1 MEKKEKAK
9 VIIDYDKYQDLLKRV
24 NDADKNTFAVAN
36 NAYYK
41 AKQEDA
47 ALVDILREKIA
58 SLEKDNSDLCSALS
72 NLKVS
77 YESLRHDCTDIM
89 NRGRKEGVIDFTSIY
104 GHRIYCEVMGSLDK
118 SLKTIPALSFWNY
131 FTGKADRV
139 FCDKIRTCVGSSITD
154 AFFRILEQIKSYI
167 MAIDILIKFLDYE

>member
-72 NLKVS
+72 NLKGS
-77 YESLRHDCTDIM
+77 YESLKHDCVDIM
-89 NRGRKEGVIDFTSIY
+89 NGCRKEGYIDFTSIY
-104 GHRIYCEVMGSLDK
+104 TSVRDK
-118 SLKTIPALSFWNY
+118 K
-131 FTGKADRV
+131 
-139 FCDKIRTCVGSSITD
+139 
-154 AFFRILEQIKSYI
+154 
-167 MAIDILIKFLDYE
+167 